1 MANGHYVIPK
11 LVEDTSLKR
20 ARTEINGEDA
30 LKVANVGQS
39 QVDLTPVTDA
49 LGSPS
54 DSPYS
59 GSGNGTVISLLKGI
73 KNSIAPAALRLDN
86 LGDSNYGKD
95 IVAFSPLSLSSIGIS
110 AIPGDTQRL
119 IFEFQLDGIE
129 TLEIPV
135 LWRLRTYNTVQRLNI
150 VWSWKNMD
158 YQLFHWCIDFDTS
171 ALTLTYNTTYSYL
184 VNLTQD
190 TASSTSPSSELYL
203 TRVYALNY

>member
-1 MANGHYVIPK
+1 MANGYYVIPK

-49 LGSPS
+49 LGAPS

-95 IVAFSPLSLSSIGIS
+95 IVASSPLSLSSIGIS

-119 IFEFQLDGIE
+119 IFEFQLAGIE
-129 TLEIPV
+129 TFEIPV
-135 LWRLRTYNTVQRLNI
+135 LWRLRTYNVVQRLNI
-150 VWSWKNMD
+150 VRSWKNVD
-158 YQLFHWCIDFDTS
+158 YQLYHWCIDFDTS

-184 VNLTQD
+184 VNLTQG
-190 TASSTSPSSELYL
+190 TASSTSPSSELFL